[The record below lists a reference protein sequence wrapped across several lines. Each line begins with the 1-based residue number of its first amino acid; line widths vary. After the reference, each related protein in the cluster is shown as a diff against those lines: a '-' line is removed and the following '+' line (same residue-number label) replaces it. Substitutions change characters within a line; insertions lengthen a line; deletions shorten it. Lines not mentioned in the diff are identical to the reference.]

1 MLVRA
6 VLPVVLGLSSV
17 AAHAGTAPSATPCY
31 RVYVVTQR
39 SDDLTFLDWAGHRL
53 GAVRVGRN
61 PHEVAVSMLMA
72 ETRHAD

>member
-1 MLVRA
+1 
-6 VLPVVLGLSSV
+6 
-17 AAHAGTAPSATPCY
+17 
-31 RVYVVTQR
+31 VVTQR